1 MVKLFIGLGA
11 LIFVAGAIAV
21 GLALPYVVL
30 ERGFTQVIVGTV
42 GMNAGLVLI
51 GIGAVLREIRKG
63 RLPGTAAT
71 SAAAI
76 SAAAL
81 DAPQVEAGSVAPHAI
96 AVGAAVTGMTVATNT
111 SIEAATDK
119 LSQPEF
125 EWPKLDASASGPEPE
140 LNLPRF
146 ELPPL
151 DFPRIILSDA
161 NGTHL
166 VDTTGAE
173 QDMPGHDE
181 FTRLRAALSDQLE
194 RPDSRDDG
202 SAQADLEQ
210 AGVALDVNGEDNERS
225 PAQADVAAEGEDVTF
240 GSEPDDTD
248 RPEVEAF
255 EPPRDMPEPE
265 SPEPEAPEPE
275 APQITREVVSDEG
288 VMRAYQVGDTAFTVY
303 GDGTIRAETRD
314 GQYTFQSMEEV
325 RAFLAQ
331 EKLKA
336 RS

>member
-11 LIFVAGAIAV
+11 LIFVAGAVAT

-51 GIGAVLREIRKG
+51 GIGVVLREIRKG
-63 RLPGTAAT
+63 RLSGIAST
-71 SAAAI
+71 

-81 DAPQVEAGSVAPHAI
+81 DAPQVEAGSVAPLAI
-96 AVGAAVTGMTVATNT
+96 AVGAAATGITVAA
-111 SIEAATDK
+111 SAGIEAETDK

-125 EWPKLDASASGPEPE
+125 DWPKLDASASAPEPE

-161 NGTHL
+161 NDRHL
-166 VDTTGAE
+166 VDTTGAME
-173 QDMPGHDE
+173 DMPGQDE

-202 SAQADLEQ
+202 SSQADLAQ
-210 AGVALDVNGEDNERS
+210 AGVALDVSGEDNELS
-225 PAQADVAAEGEDVTF
+225 SAQADVAAEGEDVTF
-240 GSEPDDTD
+240 GSEPDGPDG
-248 RPEVEAF
+248 PEAEAF
-255 EPPRDMPEPE
+255 ESQRDMPETE
-265 SPEPEAPEPE
+265 SPEPELPEPE